1 LRIYSYI
8 IDRLPLKTNE
18 KFSKQ
23 ILIYAL
29 GILCLGMA
37 IFFTNHDARFYH
49 NSIAVVTETKVI
61 DKNKSVDSNHNKDIV
76 FSQSI
81 AAKIKNGAYKG
92 KTLHLENTY
101 SSSGAYD
108 QEYVKGTELFVSID
122 RSSDS
127 TLSGTIKGVKRDTQ
141 MVTIVGLFILTL
153 LAIGKKQGFYSIISL
168 FINIILLIGA
178 LNIYVLYNHVSLL
191 AISSIAVVIFTIV
204 SLLLVSGKQEKTYV
218 SIISTLL
225 GTFLSLLIAFVVI
238 HLTDANGLRYEGME
252 FLTILPQKIFMSQI
266 LIGSLG
272 AVMDIAIT
280 ITSALYELY
289 EKNKTI
295 TYRELIKSGKE
306 IGGDIMG
313 AMTNILFF
321 SYISGTIPMILL
333 FLKNGS
339 PLGYTFSMNIS
350 LELIRALTGSIG
362 IVLTI
367 PITLYLSA
375 LFIYR
380 KGKSL

>member
-1 LRIYSYI
+1 
-8 IDRLPLKTNE
+8 
-18 KFSKQ
+18 
-23 ILIYAL
+23 
-29 GILCLGMA
+29 M
-37 IFFTNHDARFYH
+37 
-49 NSIAVVTETKVI
+49 
-61 DKNKSVDSNHNKDIV
+61 
-76 FSQSI
+76 
-81 AAKIKNGAYKG
+81 
-92 KTLHLENTY
+92 
-101 SSSGAYD
+101 
-108 QEYVKGTELFVSID
+108 KGTELFVSID

-141 MVTIVGLFILTL
+141 MVTIGGLFILTL

>member
-1 LRIYSYI
+1 MRIYSYI
-8 IDRLPLKTNE
+8 IDRLTLKTNE

-29 GILCLGMA
+29 GILCLGIA

-49 NSIAVVTETKVI
+49 KSIAVVTETKVI

-81 AAKIKNGAYKG
+81 AAKVKNGAYKG

-108 QEYVKGTELFVSID
+108 QEYVKGTELFVSVD
-122 RSSDS
+122 RKSDS

-153 LAIGKKQGFYSIISL
+153 LAIGKKQGFYSVISL
-168 FINIILLIGA
+168 VINIILLIGA
-178 LNIYVLYNHVSLL
+178 LNVYVLYNHVSLL

-333 FLKNGS
+333 FFEEW
-339 PLGYTFSMNIS
+339 FSSRLYIFY
-350 LELIRALTGSIG
+350 EHFIG
-362 IVLTI
+362 IN
-367 PITLYLSA
+367 PSP
-375 LFIYR
+375 YR
-380 KGKSL
+380 KYRYRFNDSHYSLPFSSFYL

>member
-1 LRIYSYI
+1 MRIYSYI

-61 DKNKSVDSNHNKDIV
+61 DRNKSVDSNHNKDIV

-238 HLTDANGLRYEGME
+238 HLTDTNGLRYEGME

-280 ITSALYELY
+280 ITSALLY
-289 EKNKTI
+289 MSSMKKI
-295 TYRELIKSGKE
+295 R
-306 IGGDIMG
+306 
-313 AMTNILFF
+313 
-321 SYISGTIPMILL
+321 LL
-333 FLKNGS
+333 RIES
-339 PLGYTFSMNIS
+339 
-350 LELIRALTGSIG
+350 
-362 IVLTI
+362 
-367 PITLYLSA
+367 
-375 LFIYR
+375 
-380 KGKSL
+380 

>member
-23 ILIYAL
+23 ILIYVL
-29 GILCLGMA
+29 GILCLEMA

-61 DKNKSVDSNHNKDIV
+61 DKNKS
-76 FSQSI
+76 
-81 AAKIKNGAYKG
+81 
-92 KTLHLENTY
+92 
-101 SSSGAYD
+101 
-108 QEYVKGTELFVSID
+108 
-122 RSSDS
+122 
-127 TLSGTIKGVKRDTQ
+127 
-141 MVTIVGLFILTL
+141 
-153 LAIGKKQGFYSIISL
+153 
-168 FINIILLIGA
+168 
-178 LNIYVLYNHVSLL
+178 
-191 AISSIAVVIFTIV
+191 VVIFTIV

-238 HLTDANGLRYEGME
+238 HLTDTNGLRYGGME

>member
-1 LRIYSYI
+1 
-8 IDRLPLKTNE
+8 
-18 KFSKQ
+18 
-23 ILIYAL
+23 
-29 GILCLGMA
+29 M
-37 IFFTNHDARFYH
+37 
-49 NSIAVVTETKVI
+49 
-61 DKNKSVDSNHNKDIV
+61 
-76 FSQSI
+76 
-81 AAKIKNGAYKG
+81 
-92 KTLHLENTY
+92 ENTY

-191 AISSIAVVIFTIV
+191 AISSIGVVIFTIV